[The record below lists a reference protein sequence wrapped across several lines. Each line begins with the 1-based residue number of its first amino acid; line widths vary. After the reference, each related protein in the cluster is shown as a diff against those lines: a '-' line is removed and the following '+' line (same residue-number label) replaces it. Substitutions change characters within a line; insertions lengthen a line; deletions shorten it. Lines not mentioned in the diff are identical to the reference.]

1 MTEYFADTFYW
12 LALLN
17 VDDAHHEKVTA
28 ANIRGRLV
36 VTWAVQTEVLDAFS
50 SERFRP
56 LACGFWEAC
65 REDPELAV
73 VPLDHALLGKA
84 MDLFS
89 KRPDMNW
96 SFTDCISFTVM
107 SERGI
112 VDALTG
118 DHHFEQAGFRA
129 LFRQ

>member
-1 MTEYFADTFYW
+1 MTELFADTFYW

-17 VDDAHHEKVTA
+17 VDDAHHENVRA
-28 ANIRGRLV
+28 ADIRGRLV
-36 VTWAVQTEVLDAFS
+36 VTQAVQLEVLDAFS

-56 LACGFWEAC
+56 LACNFWEAC
-65 REDPELAV
+65 RDDAELTV
-73 VPLDHALLGKA
+73 VPLDDALLAKA
-84 MDLFS
+84 MELFS
-89 KRPDMNW
+89 KRPDKNR

-107 SERGI
+107 SERGM

-129 LFRQ
+129 VFRE